1 MNSISKARGISPLT
15 QAKATGT
22 AWYRLPAAISNPN
35 FIATAALCAIGLLI
49 MLNVMLRFPDLGSL
63 IERYNQF

>member
-1 MNSISKARGISPLT
+1 MNSIPKARSISPLT
-15 QAKATGT
+15 QAKTTGT

-35 FIATAALCAIGLLI
+35 FITIAAFWAIGLLT